1 MATETVLVK
10 IQKAGDAMG
19 AGQDDS
25 TASGTKERSFWK
37 KMTGSVNKGLRVA
50 GVSLSIASM
59 LKQSQVF
66 TSVMGSVFQIL
77 GAMIDVFLAPLIV
90 PLFIPLIRWLA
101 RRLPDA
107 RALGL
112 KFADWVL
119 EIKDKLDAPLSQLVE
134 TISTT
139 WGALSTAWNF
149 LSTAGKVTNIIVD
162 GINQGIKKVAQW
174 VYNNTL
180 ARVPGG
186 MFPKWEDT
194 EDKALSRQ
202 AEIDKVMDSYDKRG
216 FVGNFKKLAAMI
228 DSKPDPTIKSLR
240 ETQSGD
246 FKYYGLPG
254 GGHDKP
260 SNRAQIE
267 EGMRNAI
274 LGIANWLPFG
284 DVHYAG
290 GGGNNADLGEE
301 MAGSRQKSR
310 EVHADFAS
318 DAWINR
324 GHW

>member
-1 MATETVLVK
+1 
-10 IQKAGDAMG
+10 
-19 AGQDDS
+19 
-25 TASGTKERSFWK
+25 
-37 KMTGSVNKGLRVA
+37 
-50 GVSLSIASM
+50 
-59 LKQSQVF
+59 
-66 TSVMGSVFQIL
+66 
-77 GAMIDVFLAPLIV
+77 
-90 PLFIPLIRWLA
+90 
-101 RRLPDA
+101 
-107 RALGL
+107 
-112 KFADWVL
+112 
-119 EIKDKLDAPLSQLVE
+119 
-134 TISTT
+134 
-139 WGALSTAWNF
+139 
-149 LSTAGKVTNIIVD
+149 
-162 GINQGIKKVAQW
+162 
-174 VYNNTL
+174 
-180 ARVPGG
+180 
-186 MFPKWEDT
+186 
-194 EDKALSRQ
+194 
-202 AEIDKVMDSYDKRG
+202 
-216 FVGNFKKLAAMI
+216 MI